1 VETAVTG
8 LAMKRVV
15 IKWTYLL
22 ALIAF
27 GVWMFDVFFGGN
39 VYLRAE
45 GLVLGRPAV
54 VAAEYN
60 VTVHEMFVK
69 EGDRVT
75 LGQVVAQISSHQV
88 AEARARLSSEA
99 AARAARLGDLDV
111 RMEVVT
117 ATLAAAEHREA
128 VALESKNQLDE
139 SYKKGLL
146 PALTRTAAAEQ
157 AYQGQKDAEALRAEK
172 RALSEQMKMLTVA
185 TEQADLALSDLLD
198 LYDQGRLHAPI
209 EGTVSTVLAHRGA
222 VVRAGDALLEL
233 VGDHRFV
240 IAWVPVGRWYKL
252 EVGEKVS
259 IDTGA
264 GALPGRITR
273 IDTVASALP
282 REFQKAF
289 SPTERLQLIWIEFEP
304 DVTPPPYFTKVRI
317 Y

>member
-1 VETAVTG
+1 
-8 LAMKRVV
+8 MKRAA

-27 GVWMFDVFFGGN
+27 GVWMFDVFLGADL
-39 VYLRAE
+39 YLRAE
-45 GLVLGRPAV
+45 GLVLGKPAV

-60 VTVHEMFVK
+60 VTVRDVLVK
-69 EGDRVT
+69 EGDRVAE
-75 LGQVVAQISSHQV
+75 GHVVVQVSSQQI
-88 AEARARLSSEA
+88 AEVRARLSSEA
-99 AARAARLGDLDV
+99 AARAARLGDMEI
-111 RMEVVT
+111 RREVVR

-128 VALESKNQLDE
+128 VAMESKNQLDE

-172 RALSEQMKMLTVA
+172 RALADQMKMLTVA

-209 EGTVSTVLAHRGA
+209 AGTVNAVLANRGA

-240 IAWVPVGRWYKL
+240 VAWVPVGRWYKL
-252 EVGEKVS
+252 EVGQRVS

-264 GALPGRITR
+264 GALPGSIARIG
-273 IDTVASALP
+273 TVASALP

-289 SPTERLQLIWIEFEP
+289 TPTERLQLVWIEFEQG
-304 DVTPPPYFTKVRI
+304 VTPPPYFTKVRI
-317 Y
+317 H